1 MNICRRAVEN
11 QLIAVLFE
19 IKISDKT
26 SVAHLNPDMIVFNLG
41 TLFRLVSIDLTPDD
55 VWHAQLEIAD
65 GAMQHIKDQIQ
76 SKINARLTWLTFG
89 NYLTVLKQ
97 NIAAD
102 KYYQYLLHILP
113 PDHPSLVSIYNNMGL
128 MYTLMNNNEKAL
140 ECFEK
145 TFEFHAQSSSQAV
158 EQTDSLM
165 SALRSSHD
173 STNRQLATLNKL
185 AEMSYRLE
193 DYPTALDFYRQ
204 AYDMTDDEKLRELYQ
219 AKIEFLSCFCRSR

>member
-1 MNICRRAVEN
+1 MTSNTNILLISQTFILASRSIHSIVNICRRAVDN

-19 IKISDKT
+19 IKISDKA
-26 SVAHLNPDMIVFNLG
+26 SVAHLNSDMIVFNLG
-41 TLFRLVSIDLTPDD
+41 TLFRLVSIDLTPDN
-55 VWHAQLEIAD
+55 VWYAQLEIAD

-76 SKINARLTWLTFG
+76 TKINARLTWLTFG

-140 ECFEK
+140 KCFEK
-145 TFEFHAQSSSQAV
+145 AFEFHTQSSSKAV

-165 SALRSSHD
+165 SVLRSSHD

-185 AEMSYRLE
+185 AEMSYRL
-193 DYPTALDFYRQ
+193 
-204 AYDMTDDEKLRELYQ
+204 
-219 AKIEFLSCFCRSR
+219 